1 MNADCAAACLH
12 RRVSVFIGG
21 LCFGVKAKTTAKQR
35 GHEFHEST
43 RSQSNGCNRQ
53 GRQGRQGHAVRL
65 RHFKDIRLI
74 HRLRSRVSAV
84 VVRSNGKTPRR
95 EDAEI
100 RGGKPGFHLTR
111 ESRQA
116 RAANAAAHF
125 CTRLALSVSSTHA
138 RPQAVCSCALGAVL
152 GVSAVC
158 FMGHRFENPASRPPP
173 AVFGISLRLACRT
186 RVCLL

>member
-21 LCFGVKAKTTAKQR
+21 QCIGVKAKTTAKQR

-43 RSQSNGCNRQ
+43 RSQCNGNGCNRQ
-53 GRQGRQGHAVRL
+53 GRQGRQGHAMRL

-74 HRLRSRVSAV
+74 DRLRSRVSA

-95 EDAEI
+95 EDAEF

-125 CTRLALSVSSTHA
+125 CSRLALSVSSTRA
-138 RPQAVCSCALGAVL
+138 RPQAVCSCALGAFL
-152 GVSAVC
+152 GVSASR
-158 FMGHRFENPASRPPP
+158 RFALWAIASR
-173 AVFGISLRLACRT
+173 T
-186 RVCLL
+186 RPRAHHRA